1 MQAASG
7 TDGFKDA
14 FGSLLMSCR
23 GRWKVAWTAHESL
36 QESEERVSGRV
47 IEDLFE
53 VSTFAIVGFLR
64 PPVARNDRMT
74 TL

>member
-1 MQAASG
+1 M
-7 TDGFKDA
+7 
-14 FGSLLMSCR
+14 
-23 GRWKVAWTAHESL
+23 AWTVHESL

-64 PPVARNDRMT
+64 PAVARNDRMT